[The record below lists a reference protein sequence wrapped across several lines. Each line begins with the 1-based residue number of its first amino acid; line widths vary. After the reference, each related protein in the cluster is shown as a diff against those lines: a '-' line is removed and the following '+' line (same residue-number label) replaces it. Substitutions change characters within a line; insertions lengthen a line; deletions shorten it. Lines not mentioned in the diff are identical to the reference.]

1 MSSEIYDEAKQIL
14 NERQISNRHTFYQLK
29 HFVLGKE
36 LTTQSKMQ
44 KCLKEMQARFDSI
57 TNMDLSIEDLK
68 DDIKLAELRILSLE
82 NKKQKTAI
90 GTEFKLIEIKK
101 LSRKKVALINSLENL
116 IKKRQ
121 EAEEEMTFFLSAFKQ
136 LEKIEPLKRYDDPTS
151 NAELWNEHLSQE
163 LQLRILLQ
171 KPLDLELVKC
181 ILALNKDAP
190 IRTEMVKILDQIQNK
205 AIEAKNQKIEHL
217 QEQNG

>member
-1 MSSEIYDEAKQIL
+1 MSSETYEEAKQIL
-14 NERQISNRHTFYQLK
+14 NQKQISHRHTFYQLK

-44 KCLKEMQARFDSI
+44 KCLKEMQARYDSI

-68 DDIKLAELRILSLE
+68 DDIKISELKILSLE
-82 NKKQKTAI
+82 NKKQKTDI
-90 GTEFKLIEIKK
+90 DEEFKLIEIKK
-101 LSRKKVALINSLENL
+101 LHRKKAALLNSLENL
-116 IKKRQ
+116 IKKQ
-121 EAEEEMTFFLSAFKQ
+121 KEAEEEMAFFLSAYKQ
-136 LEKIEPLKRYDDPTS
+136 LEKIEPLRRHDDPES
-151 NAELWNEHLSQE
+151 NAEFWNENLSQE

-190 IRTEMVKILDQIQNK
+190 LRIEMIKILDQIQNK
-205 AIEAKNQKIEHL
+205 AIESKNQKIAHL
-217 QEQNG
+217 QE

>member
-1 MSSEIYDEAKQIL
+1 MSSETYEEAKQIL
-14 NERQISNRHTFYQLK
+14 NQKQISHRHTFYQLK

-44 KCLKEMQARFDSI
+44 KCLKEMQARYDSI

-68 DDIKLAELRILSLE
+68 DDIKLAELKILSLE
-82 NKKQKTAI
+82 NKKQKTEI
-90 GTEFKLIEIKK
+90 DEEFKLIEIKK
-101 LSRKKVALINSLENL
+101 LHRKKASLLNSLENL
-116 IKKRQ
+116 IKKQ
-121 EAEEEMTFFLSAFKQ
+121 KEAEEEMAFFLSAYKQ
-136 LEKIEPLKRYDDPTS
+136 LEKIEPLKRHDDPES
-151 NAELWNEHLSQE
+151 NAEFWNENLSQE

-190 IRTEMVKILDQIQNK
+190 IRMEMIKILDQIQNK
-205 AIEAKNQKIEHL
+205 AIESKNQKIAHL
-217 QEQNG
+217 QE

>member
-1 MSSEIYDEAKQIL
+1 MSSETYEEAKQIL
-14 NERQISNRHTFYQLK
+14 NQKQISHRHTFYQLK

-44 KCLKEMQARFDSI
+44 KCLKEMQARYDSI

-68 DDIKLAELRILSLE
+68 DDIKLAELKILSLE
-82 NKKQKTAI
+82 NKKQKTEI
-90 GTEFKLIEIKK
+90 DEEFKLIEIKK
-101 LSRKKVALINSLENL
+101 LHRKKAALLNSLENL
-116 IKKRQ
+116 IKKQ
-121 EAEEEMTFFLSAFKQ
+121 KEAEEEMAFFLSAYKQ
-136 LEKIEPLKRYDDPTS
+136 LEKIEPLKRHDDPES
-151 NAELWNEHLSQE
+151 NAEFWNENLSQE

-190 IRTEMVKILDQIQNK
+190 IRMEMIKILDQIQNK
-205 AIEAKNQKIEHL
+205 AIESKNQKIAHL
-217 QEQNG
+217 QE